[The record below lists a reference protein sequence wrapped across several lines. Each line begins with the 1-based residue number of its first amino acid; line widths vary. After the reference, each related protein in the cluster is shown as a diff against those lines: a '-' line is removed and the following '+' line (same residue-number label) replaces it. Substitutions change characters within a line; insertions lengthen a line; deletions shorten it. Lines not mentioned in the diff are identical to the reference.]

1 MTALVIAEYESS
13 IKDET
18 LRVVTAAKNLSNEVW
33 LVILGYELEKIL
45 NDGRSIEGVDKV
57 FIIEH
62 EQLKQFISE
71 VWAHQIS
78 ILLDANSNIDTILMS
93 SSSQGKDL
101 LPRIAGMHDEEKLTD
116 VIEIISQNDFV
127 RPIYAGNLHSRVT
140 TSQKRKFLTIRGNK
154 FNPASMSGQSITS
167 EKIVFEDCDTV
178 TKIVSNSS
186 DNVTDTID
194 LLSAKCVI
202 SGGRGLGSAENYKNI
217 LQPLAKKLRGA
228 LGASRA
234 AVDMGLAPNENQV
247 GQTGKIVAPDLYIA
261 IGLSGSI
268 QHLAGMKDSKVIVA
282 INKDP
287 EAPIFQVA
295 TYGIIGDLFDV
306 VPELTEKI

>member
-1 MTALVIAEYESS
+1 MTALVIAEYDSS

-18 LRVVTAAKNLSNEVW
+18 LRVVTAARNLSEEVW
-33 LVILGYELEKIL
+33 LIILGNEIESVV
-45 NDGRSIEGVDKV
+45 NHGCSIEGISKV
-57 FIIEH
+57 IVIEH
-62 EQLKQFISE
+62 EKLQHFIPE
-71 VWAHQIS
+71 VWAHQFS
-78 ILLDANSNIDTILMS
+78 GILGANADIGSVLMS
-93 SSSQGKDL
+93 SSSCGKDL
-101 LPRIAGMHDEEKLTD
+101 LPRIAGMHDEEQLTD
-116 VIEIISQNDFV
+116 VIEIISQNDFI
-127 RPIYAGNLHSRVT
+127 RPIYAGNLMSRVT

-154 FNPASMSGQSITS
+154 FNRANISKQTIKCEEIDFKEIS
-167 EKIVFEDCDTV
+167 TV
-178 TKIVSNSS
+178 TQILSNNS
-186 DNVTDTID
+186 DNSVDKID

-202 SGGRGLGSAENYKNI
+202 SGGRGLVSAENYKNL
-217 LQPLAKKLRGA
+217 LQPLAKKLGAA

-234 AVDMGLAPNENQV
+234 AVDMGLAPNENQI

-287 EAPIFQVA
+287 EAPIFEVA
-295 TYGIIGDLFDV
+295 TYGIVADLFDV